1 MYSQL
6 KELDY
11 YFSVR
16 RYAARYNDKFIL
28 AGFPRNTTK
37 VLLGSII
44 YMTFSTIATLL
55 QWSDQL
61 KLIMSALF
69 VAALVLSNMLD
80 KKGGRIRG

>member
-1 MYSQL
+1 
-6 KELDY
+6 
-11 YFSVR
+11 
-16 RYAARYNDKFIL
+16 
-28 AGFPRNTTK
+28 
-37 VLLGSII
+37 
-44 YMTFSTIATLL
+44 MTFSTIATLL